1 MRMAVLF
8 VLSNPWQ
15 SRCRLRMSPETMEG
29 SIGRSQLFAKAQE
42 KELKKMQERQMRPTG
57 AQTRVSTQRLPSP
70 TGKIIIR
77 YSIRF

>member
-15 SRCRLRMSPETMEG
+15 SRCGLRMSPETMEG